1 MCSINGIA
9 PEFSVS
15 QPANKSLTITQ
26 EDARVLYNGDIL
38 KATASASTYSAS
50 FDLSAKI
57 MDITVP
63 QTPADPALIIT
74 RAISGMQ
81 K

>member
-57 MDITVP
+57 MDYYS
-63 QTPADPALIIT
+63 AAN
-74 RAISGMQ
+74 SG
-81 K
+81 